1 MIIQIQMTTTL
12 EQQFAKMTDED
23 KLQYYILKI
32 NNATV
37 DFFSK
42 KITLDIFISRF
53 TKYSNYVDYYKKKL
67 NVPMDYVDEQT
78 NGNELLQKV
87 SDGNNNNIIPK

>member
-1 MIIQIQMTTTL
+1 MTTTL

-67 NVPMDYVDEQT
+67 NVLMDYVDEQT

>member
-1 MIIQIQMTTTL
+1 MTTTL

-23 KLQYYILKI
+23 KLEYYTLKI
-32 NNATV
+32 NNATI

-42 KITLDIFISRF
+42 KITPDIFISRF

-67 NVPMDYVDEQT
+67 NVPLDYVDKQT

-87 SDGNNNNIIPK
+87 SDGNNDIIIPK

>member
-1 MIIQIQMTTTL
+1 MTTTL

>member
-1 MIIQIQMTTTL
+1 MTTTL
-12 EQQFAKMTDED
+12 EQKFAKMTDED
-23 KLQYYILKI
+23 KLEYYTLKI
-32 NNATV
+32 NNATI

-67 NVPMDYVDEQT
+67 NVPLDYVDKQT

-87 SDGNNNNIIPK
+87 SDGNNDIIIPK

>member
-1 MIIQIQMTTTL
+1 MTTTL

-23 KLQYYILKI
+23 KLEYYTLKI
-32 NNATV
+32 NNENV
-37 DFFSK
+37 DLFLK
-42 KITLDIFISRF
+42 KITPDIFISRF

>member
-1 MIIQIQMTTTL
+1 MTTTL

-23 KLQYYILKI
+23 KLEYYTLKI
-32 NNATV
+32 NNATI

-42 KITLDIFISRF
+42 KITPDIFISRF
-53 TKYSNYVDYYKKKL
+53 LKYSNYVDYYKKKL
-67 NVPMDYVDEQT
+67 NVPLDYVDEQT

-87 SDGNNNNIIPK
+87 SDGNNDNIIQK

>member
-1 MIIQIQMTTTL
+1 MTTTL

-23 KLQYYILKI
+23 KLEYYTLKI
-32 NNATV
+32 NNATI

-67 NVPMDYVDEQT
+67 NVPLDYVDEQT

-87 SDGNNNNIIPK
+87 SDGNNDNIIPK